1 MIQPDIS
8 DILET
13 VKTNFSHKANLK
25 YIKKI
30 YELAVDI
37 HKEDKRLSGEPYIVH
52 PVAVARI
59 AAQMGLGTNIIATA
73 FLHDIGSDNLEKNQQ
88 LLKPLTEFFVERMS
102 ALRQIKP
109 GKITAKEREGYRRLV
124 LAESGDLRVTL
135 LRIADRLDNI
145 KTADSLKPAKQKQ
158 LAGEIRYIYTPLAN
172 RLGLQA
178 IKSEFKNRCFAILE
192 PRQYHKIEKQVEN
205 FEKKRKAYV
214 DEVTKLLNDILK
226 EEDISPHIYGRSKHL
241 YSIFLKMKQKDL
253 NLQDIHDIIGFRVIT
268 ETESECYTAL
278 GAIHGRW
285 KPVAG
290 RFKDY
295 IAVPKDNGYQ
305 SLHTSVIG
313 PGEKRIEIQIRTRQ
327 MHQIAEKGVA
337 AHWLYK
343 ERFRKGGIHRQAFKL
358 LRNTTE
364 NLKKNSVKFKEKE
377 YWSLDNFQDEIFV
390 FTPQDQLVVLPRGAS
405 ALDFAFAIHSQVG
418 STCTGAKVNGIMVPI
433 KHKLETWDHIEI
445 ITSKNQSPSSDWLE
459 MVITSKAK
467 SKIRHHIH
475 AQQRKRARKLG
486 EKLVEKLCKK
496 HSLSFSRLRKDGQF
510 EKAAHNLKYKD
521 EKELFL
527 AIGNRK
533 CSTRNLLEQL
543 APDLVKKLESQTAK
557 KKTKKSTSLK
567 KSSHGQIEIDGLMN
581 VLFKYARCCKPVF
594 GDSIIGYITRGRGVT
609 IHRKGCPRLEGL
621 NKKRII
627 NVDWVV
633 DSIEGKILVL
643 KVVSDNKPGLLA
655 QISNIFAKKSKNIEK
670 ITTRQLRSNRV
681 SILIHFTSAS
691 KDIDSLLKNI
701 KNIKGVYS
709 VSREDGF

>member
-13 VKTNFSHKANLK
+13 VKANFSHKANLE
-25 YIKKI
+25 YLKKS
-30 YELAVDI
+30 YELAVEV
-37 HKEDKRLSGEPYIVH
+37 HREDRRLSGEPYIVH

-73 FLHDIGSDNLEKNQQ
+73 FLHDIGADNLNEKQE
-88 LLKPLTEFFVERMS
+88 LLEPLTEFFVERMV
-102 ALRQIKP
+102 ALRRIKP

-145 KTADSLKPAKQKQ
+145 RTVDSLELVKQKQ
-158 LAGEIRYIYTPLAN
+158 LAREIRYIYTPLAN

-192 PRQYHKIEKQVEN
+192 PHHYQKIEKQVEN
-205 FEKKRKAYV
+205 FEKMRKAYV
-214 DEVTKLLNDILK
+214 DEVTRLLNDIMKK
-226 EEDISPHIYGRSKHL
+226 ENISPLIYGRSKHL

-253 NLQDIHDIIGFRVIT
+253 SIEDIHDIIGFRVIT
-268 ETESECYTAL
+268 ESESECYTAL

-285 KPVAG
+285 KPVEG

-343 ERFRKGGIHRQAFKL
+343 ERFRKGVIHGQAFRI

-364 NLKKNSVKFKEKE
+364 NLKKKSVKFREKE
-377 YWSLDNFQDEIFV
+377 YWSLENFQDEIFV
-390 FTPQDQLVVLPRGAS
+390 FTPQGQLVVLPRGAS

-418 STCTGAKVNGIMVPI
+418 STCTGTKVNGIMVPI
-433 KHKLETWDHIEI
+433 KHKLETWNQVEI
-445 ITSKNQSPSSDWLE
+445 ITSKNQTPSSDWLE
-459 MVITSKAK
+459 MVVTSKAK

-475 AQQRKRARKLG
+475 TQQRKRARKLG
-486 EKLVEKLCKK
+486 EELVEKLCKK

-510 EKAAHNLKYKD
+510 EKATRKLKYKD

-527 AIGNRK
+527 AVGNRK

-543 APDLVKKLESQTAK
+543 APDLVKKLESGTAK
-557 KKTKKSTSLK
+557 KKQKKSTSLK

-621 NKKRII
+621 NKNRII

-633 DSIEGKILVL
+633 DSIEGRILVL

-655 QISNIFAKKSKNIEK
+655 QMSNIFAKKSKNIEK
-670 ITTRQLRSNRV
+670 ITTRQLQSNRV
-681 SILIHFTSAS
+681 STLIHFTSES
-691 KDIDSLLKNI
+691 KDIDSLLKNL
-701 KNIKGVYS
+701 KKIKGVYS